1 MVATPTKV
9 VVGHSSLL
17 SCNVIRSNPAVLS
30 YEWIHE
36 ETDTLLSTNRTFVL
50 MFSSAQDFG
59 TFRCIATNVI
69 GASNGTVLIE
79 GGCEFLTIKYNLST
93 NLNKQ

>member
-30 YEWIHE
+30 YKWIHE
-36 ETDTLLSTNRTFVL
+36 ETGTLLSTNRTFVL
-50 MFSSAQDFG
+50 IFSSAQDFG
-59 TFRCIATNVI
+59 TFQCIATNII
-69 GASNGTVLIE
+69 GASNGTVLVE
-79 GGCEFLTIKYNLST
+79 GGREFLTIKYNYYV
-93 NLNKQ
+93 NKLE